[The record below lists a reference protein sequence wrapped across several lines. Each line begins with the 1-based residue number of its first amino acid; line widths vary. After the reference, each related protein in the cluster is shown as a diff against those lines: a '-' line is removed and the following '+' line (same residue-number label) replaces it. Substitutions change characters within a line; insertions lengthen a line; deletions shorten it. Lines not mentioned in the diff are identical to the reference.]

1 MNYTVYHLHS
11 DLSNGITNIDSVTKY
26 NEYISYAQS
35 LGMKAMGFSE
45 HGSILEWVH
54 KKNKIESCGMK
65 YIHAE
70 EFYVTEQLYFEPD
83 TTELC
88 ESLLG
93 TDEKEAQ
100 EEIYKYIEKNKTQKR
115 DNYHCV
121 LIAKNYDGVV
131 ELNELSSKAFVRDGH
146 FYYNPRISFD
156 ELISTSDNIIIC
168 TACIGGILA
177 SGTKEIQEKFL
188 NFLIANKHRCYLE
201 IQHHCDDMQIKY
213 NQYLAI
219 ISKKYEIPLIVGTD
233 THALNEK
240 HLLGRSI
247 MQKSKDVKFDNES
260 NWDLTFKS
268 YDELVKAYEK
278 QGAIAKDVYLKAIE
292 NTNVMA
298 DSIEE
303 FKLDYSKKYPKLY
316 DDSMGVFKQKILDG
330 IKERGVDKYSNF
342 QEYKDRI
349 AYEIE
354 TYKHNDAIDF
364 MLLEEDYKREL
375 RKQGVHYGYSRG
387 SVSGSID
394 RKSVV

>member
-11 DLSNGITNIDSVTKY
+11 DLSNGVTNIDSVTKY

-35 LGMKAMGFSE
+35 LGMRAMGFSE

-54 KKNKIESCGMK
+54 KKTKIESCGMK

-88 ESLLG
+88 KSLLG

-100 EEIYKYIEKNKTQKR
+100 EEINKYIEENKTQKR

-131 ELNELSSKAFVRDGH
+131 ELNELSSRAFVRDGH

-188 NFLIANKHRCYLE
+188 KFLIDNKHRCYLE
-201 IQHHCDDMQIKY
+201 IQHHFDDMQIKY
-213 NQYLAI
+213 NQYLAF
-219 ISKKYEIPLIVGTD
+219 ISKKHGIPLIAGTD
-233 THALNEK
+233 THALDER
-240 HLLGRSI
+240 HLLGRTI
-247 MQKSKDVKFDNES
+247 MQKSKEVKFDNES
-260 NWDLTFKS
+260 NWDLTFK
-268 YDELVKAYEK
+268 
-278 QGAIAKDVYLKAIE
+278 
-292 NTNVMA
+292 VM
-298 DSIEE
+298 
-303 FKLDYSKKYPKLY
+303 
-316 DDSMGVFKQKILDG
+316 M
-330 IKERGVDKYSNF
+330 NW
-342 QEYKDRI
+342 
-349 AYEIE
+349 
-354 TYKHNDAIDF
+354 
-364 MLLEEDYKREL
+364 
-375 RKQGVHYGYSRG
+375 
-387 SVSGSID
+387 
-394 RKSVV
+394 